1 MGQAIGGGMGHE
13 TLQMRLRF
21 LVVVTAP
28 MALLL
33 GFGLRPYLSNPRHP
47 SVNAAAVVHASN
59 RWIWGHLIV
68 ALGLA
73 LTILSMLAIRS
84 WLRSKGE
91 RFWSFTAVALVACGA
106 VALVFLIGFDGLGGW
121 ATVRSGNDPEAFFGI
136 ARDWERPLYLAGATL
151 LGAGWLALTRAVALA
166 GALTRRRLA
175 VILVGVGVAVVVTV
189 FPTGWAVYVMSLGGG
204 AASWPIALTMWGEAG
219 SLASGSR

>member
-1 MGQAIGGGMGHE
+1 MIHE

-28 MALLL
+28 LALLI

-47 SVNAAAVVHASN
+47 SVNATAVINASN

-84 WLRSKGE
+84 WLRAKGE
-91 RFWSFTAVALVACGA
+91 RFWSFTAVALVAGGA

-121 ATVRSGNDPEAFFGI
+121 ATVRSGNAPEAFFAI
-136 ARDWERPLYLAGATL
+136 ARDWERPVYLVGATL
-151 LGAGWLALTRAVALA
+151 LGAGWLALGRAVVVA
-166 GALTRRRLA
+166 GALTKRSVA
-175 VILVGVGVAVVVTV
+175 VVLMGVCVAVVVAAI
-189 FPTGWAVYVMSLGGG
+189 PTGWAVYVMSLGGV
-204 AASWPIALTMWGEAG
+204 AASWPIALTMWSETRQGHAG
-219 SLASGSR
+219 SG